1 MKNVLSIDMLRN
13 CEVDLLANVSEDDN
27 SLILKV
33 QADPANGPKVII
45 GNEIIE
51 ISEEDTE
58 IQLEPDL
65 YIGLEDLTFHFEDSA
80 TVYDE
85 FTVKQVS
92 SLEGDLYLRQISDF
106 HFELIVIVQNNT
118 NVPIATN
125 SSLGVVMGGDNVGI
139 RENGQM
145 YAEQEVVITPMTNS
159 QIDEICK

>member
-1 MKNVLSIDMLRN
+1 MCYQLIC
-13 CEVDLLANVSEDDN
+13 CEIAKLICWQMFLKMIIP
-27 SLILKV
+27 LILKV

-65 YIGLEDLTFHFEDSA
+65 YIGLEDLTFHFEDSV